1 MIIKNKDYKDFIK
14 EIKQKYNK
22 PIFDAIITDPPYNIS
37 RKNNFKSIKRAG
49 IDFGVWDYDFD
60 QTTWI
65 KDVAPLIKNGATI
78 IIFND
83 WKNLGQISQTL
94 MELDFEVKDVLRW
107 IKSNPM
113 PRNVD
118 RRYVID
124 YEFAIWAVKKG
135 DKWTFN
141 KKKST
146 SYLKPEFKHSVISN
160 TKDKIHPTQK
170 PIKLL
175 EEIIKI
181 HTNVNDLILDPFMG
195 SGSTAIASLKNK
207 RRFMGC
213 EIDSNYFNKAKE
225 RINNFILDNKIIPN
239 RSPLYHIGD
248 KYKLIPEL
256 LNIFPSKI
264 NKFYDVFTGGG
275 TILSN
280 IDANNYLANDINNS
294 LILLI
299 KLFYHNDE
307 INIIADIKKI
317 IDKFNLNINK
327 NSLKK
332 RVNIESYNNLR
343 NVYNNLKDR
352 NNYEANIILLVLV
365 IFGFNSQIR
374 FNNNNEFNI
383 PAGKQ
388 DFNKNREINLI
399 NFSQSLKYK
408 NIAFQSENFDF
419 ILNLIKDNKIEK
431 DDFFYFDPPYLI
443 TNATYKHVW

>member
-1 MIIKNKDYKDFIK
+1 M
-14 EIKQKYNK
+14 
-22 PIFDAIITDPPYNIS
+22 
-37 RKNNFKSIKRAG
+37 
-49 IDFGVWDYDFD
+49 
-60 QTTWI
+60 
-65 KDVAPLIKNGATI
+65 
-78 IIFND
+78 
-83 WKNLGQISQTL
+83 
-94 MELDFEVKDVLRW
+94 
-107 IKSNPM
+107 
-113 PRNVD
+113 
-118 RRYVID
+118 
-124 YEFAIWAVKKG
+124 
-135 DKWTFN
+135 
-141 KKKST
+141 
-146 SYLKPEFKHSVISN
+146 
-160 TKDKIHPTQK
+160 
-170 PIKLL
+170 
-175 EEIIKI
+175 
-181 HTNVNDLILDPFMG
+181 
-195 SGSTAIASLKNK
+195 
-207 RRFMGC
+207 
-213 EIDSNYFNKAKE
+213 
-225 RINNFILDNKIIPN
+225 
-239 RSPLYHIGD
+239 
-248 KYKLIPEL
+248 
-256 LNIFPSKI
+256 
-264 NKFYDVFTGGG
+264 
-275 TILSN
+275 
-280 IDANNYLANDINNS
+280 NNS

-443 TNATYKHVW
+443 TNATYNHFWSIEEERKLLNILEKLDSLNVKWALSNVFEANGKKNDLLINWSKKFKVIYLDKNYKRSNYQRKNINKDVEVLIINYEN